1 MLNIPY
7 DDEYS
12 FLNPT
17 QNNNMNFRKIIK
29 TLFLPISIV
38 AFIFFFT
45 LFLISYFDKNQK
57 ETYISNEI
65 KQIFLL
71 NYFFEKPINNKINLS
86 NDYIYYKNEE
96 KTFNYEF
103 IKNLSYINYEGEWKE
118 QNDFNI
124 NGLLYLQF
132 SMNKNLNL
140 IIRLTEGSYI
150 DNWKVIYNEISIKNL
165 KIEDKI
171 YYNYVFFEG
180 EFKSEIEN
188 GKIFERE
195 NIDTNCKTYL
205 ALNFTKNINKTINFK
220 ENINGILKTKC
231 SNLNEFN
238 IQINIKKKN
247 SISENNNIR
256 NYSILTIFISLL
268 MILNT
273 NIIKYKLKNSTNF
286 ANGIS
291 LFTIYENIIWNSY
304 GCLCH
309 FFLTLNYPT
318 YLYYF
323 IFPTIVYFLNFSF
336 IDLKFL
342 YTIWR
347 LKYQKDLADINLIKR
362 KLIQL
367 YFTFYLGMF
376 FSLFFVTKFFFYKPY
391 IIFGILLTWTPQIL
405 FNIYHNNRI
414 SLPWSYVIL
423 TSIYRLFIPC
433 YFRLNKNNFF
443 LISPDYVFTFFII
456 SLMIFQ
462 IYILYCQSI
471 KGSRFFLPKKFRKSY
486 FDFYKN
492 KKEILFLNPN
502 ANNIECV
509 ICLNN
514 IFNEIDNIYNS
525 KFVIN
530 DYITLDENEHIQILR
545 KNYIYNLYEE
555 KNNNWKNKYYS
566 LFNFNERNL
575 NIKNKKYIM
584 TPCKH
589 LFHSKCLEMWLQ
601 RKKEC
606 PNCRKEI
613 NLNI

>member
-1 MLNIPY
+1 
-7 DDEYS
+7 
-12 FLNPT
+12 
-17 QNNNMNFRKIIK
+17 
-29 TLFLPISIV
+29 
-38 AFIFFFT
+38 
-45 LFLISYFDKNQK
+45 
-57 ETYISNEI
+57 
-65 KQIFLL
+65 
-71 NYFFEKPINNKINLS
+71 
-86 NDYIYYKNEE
+86 
-96 KTFNYEF
+96 
-103 IKNLSYINYEGEWKE
+103 
-118 QNDFNI
+118 
-124 NGLLYLQF
+124 
-132 SMNKNLNL
+132 
-140 IIRLTEGSYI
+140 
-150 DNWKVIYNEISIKNL
+150 
-165 KIEDKI
+165 
-171 YYNYVFFEG
+171 
-180 EFKSEIEN
+180 
-188 GKIFERE
+188 
-195 NIDTNCKTYL
+195 
-205 ALNFTKNINKTINFK
+205 
-220 ENINGILKTKC
+220 
-231 SNLNEFN
+231 
-238 IQINIKKKN
+238 
-247 SISENNNIR
+247 
-256 NYSILTIFISLL
+256 

-273 NIIKYKLKNSTNF
+273 NMIKYKLNNSENF

-336 IDLKFL
+336 TDLKFL

-347 LKYQKDLADINLIKR
+347 LKYQKDLVDINLIKR

-391 IIFGILLTWTPQIL
+391 IIIGILLTWTPQII
-405 FNIYHNNRI
+405 FNIYYDNRI
-414 SLPWSYVIL
+414 SLPWSYIIL

-433 YFRLNKNNFF
+433 YFRFNKNNFF
-443 LISPDYVFTFFII
+443 LISPDYFFSFFII

-462 IYILYCQSI
+462 IFILYCQSI

-514 IFNEIDNIYNS
+514 IFNDIDNIYNS
-525 KFVIN
+525 KFAIN

-545 KNYIYNLYEE
+545 KNYIYHLYEE
-555 KNNNWKNKYYS
+555 KNNSWKNKHFS
-566 LFNFNERNL
+566 FFNFNERNL
-575 NIKNKKYIM
+575 YIKNKKYIM

>member
-17 QNNNMNFRKIIK
+17 QNNNVNFRKIIK

-71 NYFFEKPINNKINLS
+71 NYFFEKPINNKIKLS

-96 KTFNYEF
+96 KKFTNDF
-103 IKNLSYINYEGEWKE
+103 IKNLSYINYQGEWKA

-132 SMNKNLNL
+132 STNKNLNL

-150 DNWKVIYNEISIKNL
+150 DKWKVIYNEISIKNL

-171 YYNYVFFEG
+171 YYNYVLFEG

-195 NIDTNCKTYL
+195 NIFANCTTYL
-205 ALNFTKNINKTINFK
+205 TLNFTKNINKTINFK

-231 SNLNEFN
+231 SNSNEFN

-247 SISENNNIR
+247 PISENNNIR
-256 NYSILTIFISLL
+256 NYSILTVFFSLL

-273 NIIKYKLKNSTNF
+273 NIIKYKLKNSANF

-336 IDLKFL
+336 TDLKFL

-391 IIFGILLTWTPQIL
+391 IIFGILLTWTPQII
-405 FNIYHNNRI
+405 FNIYYNNRI
-414 SLPWSYVIL
+414 SLPWSYIIL

-443 LISPDYVFTFFII
+443 LISPDYTFSFFII

-462 IYILYCQSI
+462 IYILYYQSI
-471 KGSRFFLPKKFRKSY
+471 KGSRFFLPKKFRKNI

-514 IFNEIDNIYNS
+514 IFNDIDNIYNS
-525 KFVIN
+525 KFAIN

-555 KNNNWKNKYYS
+555 KNNSWKNKYYS
-566 LFNFNERNL
+566 LFTFNERNL
-575 NIKNKKYIM
+575 NIENKKYIM

-589 LFHSKCLEMWLQ
+589 LFHSNCLEMWLQ

>member
-17 QNNNMNFRKIIK
+17 QNNNINFRNIIK

-45 LFLISYFDKNQK
+45 LLLISYFDKNQK
-57 ETYISNEI
+57 EIYISNEI

-71 NYFFEKPINNKINLS
+71 NYFFEKPLNKIKLS

-96 KTFNYEF
+96 KRFNNEF
-103 IKNLSYINYEGEWKE
+103 IKNLSYINYEGEWFE
-118 QNDFNI
+118 QNDFNL

-132 SMNKNLNL
+132 SKNKNLNL

-150 DNWKVIYNEISIKNL
+150 DNWKIIYNEIPIKKL

-171 YYNYVFFEG
+171 YYNYVLFEG
-180 EFKSEIEN
+180 EFISEIEN

-195 NIDTNCKTYL
+195 NLYSNCKTYL
-205 ALNFTKNINKTINFK
+205 TLNFTKNINKTINFK
-220 ENINGILKTKC
+220 ENIKGILKTKC
-231 SNLNEFN
+231 SNLKEFN
-238 IQINIKKKN
+238 IQINIKRKN
-247 SISENNNIR
+247 PILENNNIR

-273 NIIKYKLKNSTNF
+273 NMIKYKLNNSENF

-336 IDLKFL
+336 TDLKFL

-391 IIFGILLTWTPQIL
+391 IIIGILLTWTPQII
-405 FNIYHNNRI
+405 FNIYYDNRI
-414 SLPWSYVIL
+414 SLPWSYIIL

-443 LISPDYVFTFFII
+443 LISPDYFFSFFII

-462 IYILYCQSI
+462 IFILYCQSI
-471 KGSRFFLPKKFRKSY
+471 KGSRFFLPNKFRKNY

-514 IFNEIDNIYNS
+514 IFNEIDNIYNA

-555 KNNNWKNKYYS
+555 KNNNWKNKYFS
-566 LFNFNERNL
+566 LFNFNKRNI
-575 NIKNKKYIM
+575 NIDNKKYIM

>member
-17 QNNNMNFRKIIK
+17 QNNNINFRKIIK

-45 LFLISYFDKNQK
+45 LLLISYFDKNQK
-57 ETYISNEI
+57 EIYISNEI

-71 NYFFEKPINNKINLS
+71 NYFFEKPLNKIKLS

-96 KTFNYEF
+96 KRFNNEF
-103 IKNLSYINYEGEWKE
+103 IKNLSYINYEGEWFE
-118 QNDFNI
+118 QNDFNL

-132 SMNKNLNL
+132 SKNKNLNL

-150 DNWKVIYNEISIKNL
+150 DNWKIIYNEIPIKKL

-171 YYNYVFFEG
+171 YYNYVLFEG
-180 EFKSEIEN
+180 EFISEIEN
-188 GKIFERE
+188 GKTFERE
-195 NIDTNCKTYL
+195 NLYSNCKTYL
-205 ALNFTKNINKTINFK
+205 TLNFTKNINKTINFK
-220 ENINGILKTKC
+220 ENIKGILKTKC
-231 SNLNEFN
+231 SNLKEFN
-238 IQINIKKKN
+238 IQINIKRKN
-247 SISENNNIR
+247 PILENNNIR

-273 NIIKYKLKNSTNF
+273 NMIKYKLNNSENF

-336 IDLKFL
+336 TDLKFL

-347 LKYQKDLADINLIKR
+347 LKYQKDLVDINLIKR

-376 FSLFFVTKFFFYKPY
+376 F
-391 IIFGILLTWTPQIL
+391 
-405 FNIYHNNRI
+405 
-414 SLPWSYVIL
+414 
-423 TSIYRLFIPC
+423 
-433 YFRLNKNNFF
+433 
-443 LISPDYVFTFFII
+443 FFI
-456 SLMIFQ
+456 F
-462 IYILYCQSI
+462 C
-471 KGSRFFLPKKFRKSY
+471 
-486 FDFYKN
+486 N
-492 KKEILFLNPN
+492 
-502 ANNIECV
+502 
-509 ICLNN
+509 
-514 IFNEIDNIYNS
+514 
-525 KFVIN
+525 
-530 DYITLDENEHIQILR
+530 
-545 KNYIYNLYEE
+545 
-555 KNNNWKNKYYS
+555 
-566 LFNFNERNL
+566 
-575 NIKNKKYIM
+575 
-584 TPCKH
+584 
-589 LFHSKCLEMWLQ
+589 
-601 RKKEC
+601 
-606 PNCRKEI
+606 
-613 NLNI
+613 

>member
-17 QNNNMNFRKIIK
+17 QNNSMNFRKIIK

-171 YYNYVFFEG
+171 YYNYVLFEG
-180 EFKSEIEN
+180 EFISEIEN

-309 FFLTLNYPT
+309 FFLTLNYPN

-414 SLPWSYVIL
+414 SLPWSYIIL

-443 LISPDYVFTFFII
+443 LISPDYFFSFFII
-456 SLMIFQ
+456 FLMIFY
-462 IYILYCQSI
+462 IFILYCQI
-471 KGSRFFLPKKFRKSY
+471 
-486 FDFYKN
+486 
-492 KKEILFLNPN
+492 I
-502 ANNIECV
+502 
-509 ICLNN
+509 
-514 IFNEIDNIYNS
+514 
-525 KFVIN
+525 
-530 DYITLDENEHIQILR
+530 
-545 KNYIYNLYEE
+545 
-555 KNNNWKNKYYS
+555 
-566 LFNFNERNL
+566 
-575 NIKNKKYIM
+575 
-584 TPCKH
+584 
-589 LFHSKCLEMWLQ
+589 
-601 RKKEC
+601 
-606 PNCRKEI
+606 
-613 NLNI
+613 